1 MTTLE
6 FIVICILIPG
16 LLGGIFAPMVVKG
29 CKSLYAKWSNW
40 RKPSRE

>member
-6 FIVICILIPG
+6 FILICILIPG

-29 CKSLYAKWSNW
+29 CKRLCAKWSSR

>member
-6 FIVICILIPG
+6 FILVCILIPG

-29 CKSLYAKWSNW
+29 CKGLYAKWRNRCKQS
-40 RKPSRE
+40 

>member
-6 FIVICILIPG
+6 FILICILIPG

-29 CKSLYAKWSNW
+29 CKRFYAKWCNS